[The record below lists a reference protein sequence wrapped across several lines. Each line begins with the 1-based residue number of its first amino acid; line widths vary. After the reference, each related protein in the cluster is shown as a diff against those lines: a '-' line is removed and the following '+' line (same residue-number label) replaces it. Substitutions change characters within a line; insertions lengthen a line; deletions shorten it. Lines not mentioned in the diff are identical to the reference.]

1 MLSLLDGL
9 AIIAYFVVLLVIGWR
24 IMVRARG
31 EAALG
36 SFLAA
41 DRNMGLIQ
49 TTASTA
55 ATDLGGGFSIAMG
68 GLGFTLGISG
78 SWLIAISGLSVV
90 MVSFLLVPRLKIWS
104 DQSQGLTTGDLFTD
118 RFDLKTGRL
127 AALVIALSWFS
138 FVGGQIIAGGKLL
151 QVTMTMD
158 LSLAIAVSGLVIL
171 GYTAMGGL
179 KAVIYTDV
187 FQMVVLFVGIVLLLV
202 PLGLIKVGG
211 LGAVIAHFEADPET
225 QSMVDWMALEPKQL
239 IGWFLAVFPV
249 WFISIAAMQRI
260 VAARSV
266 AVAQRAFL
274 ITGVP
279 IEWPLFA
286 ISATFVGLLA
296 RMLMPQLSDPELA
309 TPMMILTILPAGIA
323 GIVIAAYIAA
333 VMSTADSCLIGP
345 VAIITNDFYKKWW
358 RPDASDTEL
367 LRCARIL
374 TIVLG
379 VLAIGLAYLVP
390 NVLDLILYAY
400 TFGAAGLFFPMLGLL
415 FWQRTTATGA
425 FASMVCGGGSA
436 VIWMA
441 VGEPYG
447 FTAAYLGWGMGMPVL
462 VLVSLATQH
471 SASENLNLFA
481 RRVRAAV
488 EAD

>member
-41 DRNMGLIQ
+41 DRNMGLVQ

-138 FVGGQIIAGGKLL
+138 FVGGQVIAGGKLL

-158 LSLAIAVSGLVIL
+158 LSLAIFVSGLVIL

-187 FQMVVLFVGIVLLLV
+187 FQMAVLFVGIVLLLV

-225 QSMVDWMALEPKQL
+225 QSMVNWMALEPKQL

-260 VAARSV
+260 VAARSA

-286 ISATFVGLLA
+286 VSATFVGLLA

-333 VMSTADSCLIGP
+333 VMSTADSCLDRKS
-345 VAIITNDFYKKWW
+345 V
-358 RPDASDTEL
+358 
-367 LRCARIL
+367 
-374 TIVLG
+374 V
-379 VLAIGLAYLVP
+379 
-390 NVLDLILYAY
+390 
-400 TFGAAGLFFPMLGLL
+400 
-415 FWQRTTATGA
+415 
-425 FASMVCGGGSA
+425 
-436 VIWMA
+436 
-441 VGEPYG
+441 
-447 FTAAYLGWGMGMPVL
+447 
-462 VLVSLATQH
+462 
-471 SASENLNLFA
+471 
-481 RRVRAAV
+481 
-488 EAD
+488 